1 MPLKSFELVLDVIRS
16 RYEKTSIF
24 WWYKHGDQ
32 RESDYRSLGLLNQ
45 GLTEVYSERKGKMG
59 LDVIHI
65 FEIEPM
71 EPAKWWVVE
80 IEGNRGIENKAE
92 VLSFPG

>member
-1 MPLKSFELVLDVIRS
+1 MTV
-16 RYEKTSIF
+16 
-24 WWYKHGDQ
+24 
-32 RESDYRSLGLLNQ
+32 
-45 GLTEVYSERKGKMG
+45 VYSKRKEKMG

-80 IEGNRGIENKAE
+80 IKGKRGIENKAE

>member
-1 MPLKSFELVLDVIRS
+1 MTV
-16 RYEKTSIF
+16 
-24 WWYKHGDQ
+24 
-32 RESDYRSLGLLNQ
+32 
-45 GLTEVYSERKGKMG
+45 VYSERKEKMG

-80 IEGNRGIENKAE
+80 IKGKRGIENKAE